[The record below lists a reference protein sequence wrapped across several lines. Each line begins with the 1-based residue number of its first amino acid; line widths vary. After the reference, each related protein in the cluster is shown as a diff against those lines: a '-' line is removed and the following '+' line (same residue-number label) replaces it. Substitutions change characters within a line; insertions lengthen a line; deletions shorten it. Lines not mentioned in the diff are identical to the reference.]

1 MEKKRS
7 KMVLMNTK
15 PYEIIVNMQIFVT
28 QVSNPHFL
36 QDPQSTQELL
46 KKPTFILGKNLLTNL
61 RNRIS
66 GWGTGKKNR

>member
-36 QDPQSTQELL
+36 QDSQSTQELL

-61 RNRIS
+61 GNRMS
-66 GWGTGKKNR
+66 GWGMGKKNR

>member
-1 MEKKRS
+1 
-7 KMVLMNTK
+7 
-15 PYEIIVNMQIFVT
+15 MQIFVT

-61 RNRIS
+61 GNRMS
-66 GWGTGKKNR
+66 GWGTGKKKQVKSMVDNQCIMIYMIYIYIYI